1 MAAQA
6 TDFYLNLDRWEGLSA
21 VERQRGRWEARIET
35 PAIRLEP
42 VRKEALIAAAWGL
55 NGRTP
60 LDRTIRERIASPTQ
74 PPGAPPEQVKAW
86 SYYRAIQF
94 VHGWYR
100 AFGWSQGEIAQLSRI
115 LAEPA
120 SEETERSASV
130 LLFLRNHASRIEK
143 EAGGSTLLELAA
155 FYGGLRHVF
164 SGDPTHPHLFL
175 LGLRLMLLQRGYIQT
190 LFSPIEL
197 SWIDPGLA
205 GDPEVAPPWDD
216 RAGDLEQRLGI
227 WLDQLVRLLLHAGA
241 QAEEFWRRTQVVA
254 SRSALQE
261 AILTLAHRDGR
272 VTAGEV
278 LRETGA
284 NRNTVKDNLARLV
297 RSGLLRRQG
306 AKRGTVYLPV

>member
-1 MAAQA
+1 M
-6 TDFYLNLDRWEGLSA
+6 
-21 VERQRGRWEARIET
+21 ERQRGRWEARIES
-35 PAIRLEP
+35 PAVRLEP
-42 VRKEALIAAAWGL
+42 VRQEAMVAAAWGL
-55 NGRTP
+55 NSTTP
-60 LDRTIRERIASPTQ
+60 INRTIRERILSPSQ
-74 PPGAPPEQVKAW
+74 PQDAPREHERAW
-86 SYYRAIQF
+86 SYFRAIQF

-100 AFGWSQGEIAQLSRI
+100 AFGWSRGEVAQLCRI

-130 LLFLRNHASRIEK
+130 LLFLRNHAGKIER
-143 EAGGSTLLELAA
+143 EAGGATLLELAA

-164 SGDPTHPHLFL
+164 TKDPTHPHLFL
-175 LGLRLMLLQRGYIQT
+175 LGLRMMLLQRGYIQT
-190 LFSPIEL
+190 LFAPIEL

-205 GDPEVAPPWDD
+205 ADPETSPPWDD
-216 RAGDLEQRLGI
+216 RTGDLEERLGL
-227 WLDQLVRLLLHAGA
+227 WLDHLVRLLLHAGTR
-241 QAEEFWRRTQVVA
+241 AEELWRRTQVVS

-261 AILTLAHRDGR
+261 AILTLAHRNGR
-272 VTAGEV
+272 VTAGDV